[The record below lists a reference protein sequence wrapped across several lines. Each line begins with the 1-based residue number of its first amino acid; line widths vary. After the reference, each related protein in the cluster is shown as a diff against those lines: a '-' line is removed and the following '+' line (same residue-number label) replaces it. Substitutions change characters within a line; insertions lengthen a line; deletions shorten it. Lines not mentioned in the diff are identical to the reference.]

1 METITRRL
9 PRQGGVEKASA
20 PCLGRIV
27 EVSADNELV
36 VDYPANPHGPLV
48 AVAIL
53 DTLELGRQR
62 QSLCGETV
70 LLEFENQCSD
80 RPIVLGLARSKLAP
94 EREALPRN
102 SAAERSVEIDG
113 RRIVLEAKSELV
125 LRCGESSITL
135 RADGR
140 IVIKG
145 GEIVSRAS
153 RSNRVRGA
161 TVSIN

>member
-1 METITRRL
+1 METIIRRVR
-9 PRQGGVEKASA
+9 RQGVFERPLA

-27 EVSADNELV
+27 EVSADHELV
-36 VDYPANPHGPLV
+36 VDYPSNPHGPLV
-48 AVAIL
+48 AVAVL
-53 DTLELGRQR
+53 DAIELGRQR
-62 QSLCGETV
+62 ESLCGETV

-80 RPIVLGLARSKLAP
+80 RPIVLGLARSKLLP
-94 EREALPRN
+94 EGGVLTRN

-113 RRIVLEAKSELV
+113 RCIALEAKNELV

-145 GEIVSRAS
+145 GEIISRAS